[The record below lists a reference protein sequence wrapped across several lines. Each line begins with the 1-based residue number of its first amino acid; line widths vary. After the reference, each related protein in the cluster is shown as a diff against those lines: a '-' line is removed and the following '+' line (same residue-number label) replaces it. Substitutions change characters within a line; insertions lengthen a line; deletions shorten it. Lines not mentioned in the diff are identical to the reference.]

1 MSHFTSSNKDGDKIQ
16 CWLNGLWT
24 AYRDNNS
31 NLKSNCCNFPFQSQ
45 FQIWNCR
52 LPRTAWFLS
61 KFIEWMIW
69 EVWMKN
75 VVEYFLLNGGGKA
88 DHLPILYVVQWPQSQ
103 DNIWAFSLSSEKP
116 SLWDYKNV
124 KQILFCAL
132 VLNLEVVTEL
142 RFAKTLG
149 FGRHIF

>member
-1 MSHFTSSNKDGDKIQ
+1 MEARSNAGWMVCGQLTEIIIVIWRATAVIFHFS
-16 CWLNGLWT
+16 
-24 AYRDNNS
+24 R
-31 NLKSNCCNFPFQSQ
+31 
-45 FQIWNCR
+45 R

-88 DHLPILYVVQWPQSQ
+88 DHLPILYVVQWPQFQ

-124 KQILFCAL
+124 KQTLFCAL

-142 RFAKTLG
+142 GFAKTLE
-149 FGRHIF
+149 FDHHMF